1 MLLIRLSGHSG
12 AGKSRLLTEISK
24 RKVKYR
30 KAVLYTSRPARDGE
44 IHGKDYYFLSRG
56 AIEQLPAD
64 TFFKGQVREMLQ
76 AVDLKQLEYD
86 LRSGDTVIIEIFH
99 ALWPGLERTMKQR
112 LQNELS
118 TASLFLTAV
127 DPDRL
132 RKTSNNAAADLIKRE
147 VKGFLEW
154 RKKDPVDAILKRAAS
169 AVDEVLGALKS
180 HSEYDNILYSAP
192 EGPDG
197 EDDWTKYDSP
207 VGQAAHT
214 VDQFL
219 SFIEEKSNRS

>member
-1 MLLIRLSGHSG
+1 M
-12 AGKSRLLTEISK
+12 
-24 RKVKYR
+24 
-30 KAVLYTSRPARDGE
+30 LYTSRSARDGE

-64 TFFKGQVREMLQ
+64 TFFKGEVREMLQ

-86 LRSGDTVIIEIFH
+86 LRSGDTLIIEIFH
-99 ALWPGLERTMKQR
+99 ALWPGVEMALKQR

-132 RKTSNNAAADLIKRE
+132 RKISNNAAADLIKRE
-147 VKGFLEW
+147 VKRILEW

-197 EDDWTKYDSP
+197 EDDWTKDDFP

-219 SFIEEKSNRS
+219 AFIEEKSKRS